1 MLFFILL
8 HLHVSVDQPVELK
21 VLVVIAKGVDQLLR
35 HLGIG
40 ISIIIITIIT
50 RSALPS
56 CLTSNI
62 GIFMLLGNLLHLE
75 ESHEEEE
82 LENGE
87 DREVKIEIYRH
98 PVEIS

>member
-1 MLFFILL
+1 MLFFKLL

-75 ESHEEEE
+75 ESHEEEK

-87 DREVKIEIYRH
+87 DRKVKIKVYRH